1 MKLTDMSWDYRAA
14 RTLQIANGLGIFTL
28 LSEGGMPADEIARR
42 SETKP
47 DLTEK
52 LLIACA
58 AMGLLE
64 KTGAEYTNTGLA
76 ETYLVQGRKL
86 YLGDMIAHS
95 ARMWNFWSDLDDNIR
110 LEDKPAPQPDDH
122 RHFIMAMHNIA
133 ITGRAQ
139 MIAETIDLS
148 TRTNLLDV
156 GGGPGTYSI
165 VLCTKNPQLK
175 ATVFDLP
182 ETIAITRE
190 VIVKEKMTDRVGAQE
205 GDWNAD
211 TFGEGYDVVLMSNVL
226 HGRSTDPGMK
236 LAKACDAA
244 VGGAL
249 LIIQEFVLNDDK
261 TGPLVPALFNLM
273 VGAYSRPEL
282 FEDIQEAGFVGPRVV
297 LDMEEQGSMVI
308 TASKP

>member
-1 MKLTDMSWDYRAA
+1 MNMTELSRDYRAA

-28 LSEGGMPADEIARR
+28 LAEGGMPAEEIAR
-42 SETKP
+42 ECGTKP

-58 AMGLLE
+58 SMGLLE
-64 KTGAEYTNTGLA
+64 KAGANYTNTPLA
-76 ETYLVQGRKL
+76 QTYLVKGRKF
-86 YLGDMIAHS
+86 YQGDMIAHS
-95 ARMWNFWSDLDDNIR
+95 ARMWDFWNDLDDNIR
-110 LEDKPAPQPDDH
+110 LEEAPRPQPDDH

-148 TRTNLLDV
+148 TRNNLLDV

-165 VLCTKNPQLK
+165 VLCARNPRLR

-190 VIVKEKMTDRVGAQE
+190 VIAGENMADRVHVQE

-211 TFGEGYDVVLMSNVL
+211 SFGQGYDVVLMSNVL
-226 HGRSTDPGMK
+226 HGRTTAPQMK
-236 LAKACDAA
+236 LAKAFDAA
-244 VGGAL
+244 ADGAL
-249 LIIQEFVLNDDK
+249 LIMQEFVLNDDK
-261 TGPLVPALFNLM
+261 TGPLIPALFNLM
-273 VGAYSRPEL
+273 IGAYSRPEL
-282 FEDIQEAGFVGPRVV
+282 FEDIRKAGFVDPKIA
-297 LDMEEQGSMVI
+297 LEMEEHGSMVI
-308 TASKP
+308 TAVKP